1 MTAARSSVPSALSSP
16 SASPMRPYRA
26 ASKIALA
33 MLAAVLVAGC
43 KPAGLPDASS
53 PAAQLYV
60 SRCGNCHAPYDPHE
74 LTAAMWDTQ
83 ITMMEVKMQTA
94 GLPPLTPDDRASILE
109 YLKSNAGTE

>member
-1 MTAARSSVPSALSSP
+1 
-16 SASPMRPYRA
+16 MRPYRA

-74 LTAAMWDTQ
+74 LTASMWDTQ
-83 ITMMEVKMQTA
+83 VTMMETKMQTA
-94 GLPPLTPDDRASILE
+94 GMPPLAPDDRAAIVD
-109 YLKSNAGTE
+109 YLKRNAGTE